1 MKKIKLSVAILF
13 LAVFAFGQSNK
24 EDVDFI
30 QALFGKDKK
39 EMVKAYLSVPE
50 AQSAAFWTCYDA
62 YETDR
67 KEYGKTRISL
77 IEQYAKSYESF
88 DDKQASDLMGK
99 KLALQGD
106 YVKLQKKYFGKMAKI
121 IGAKQA
127 AKLFQFEDYIEN
139 AIRISIQEEIPF
151 IEELENNKK

>member
-24 EDVDFI
+24 EDVDLI
-30 QALFGKDKK
+30 QAMFGKDKK
-39 EMVKAYLSVPE
+39 EMVKAYMAIPE
-50 AQSAAFWTCYDA
+50 AQSAAFWTSYDA
-62 YETDR
+62 YEVER
-67 KEYGKTRISL
+67 KAYGKSRIAL
-77 IEQYAKSYESF
+77 IEQYAKAYESF

-99 KLALQGD
+99 KLALQSD
-106 YVKLQKKYFGKMAKI
+106 YVKLQKKYFGKITKI

-151 IEELENNKK
+151 IDELENTKK